1 MGRTSLCHLRFSF
14 CRLQFSLQFLNLVS
28 NLLVVL
34 VQGTYVF
41 FRLVSLL
48 VEIDGGHIA
57 LLNLLLKRS
66 NLLLEFNFL
75 LDLTLLDIL
84 DL

>member
-1 MGRTSLCHLRFSF
+1 M
-14 CRLQFSLQFLNLVS
+14 S

-41 FRLVSLL
+41 LCLVSLL

-57 LLNLLLKRS
+57 LLDLLLKRS